1 VTTPAVLFPCIH
13 DAGRSQMAAGWL
25 EHLAQDRA
33 VAFSGGS
40 EPADAVNP
48 AAVEA
53 MAEVGIDALT
63 RSRPEP
69 VGRGLSEKTVFG
81 L

>member
-1 VTTPAVLFPCIH
+1 VTTPAVLFLCID
-13 DAGRSQMAAGWL
+13 DAGHSQMAAGWL

-33 VAFSGGS
+33 VAFPGGS

-53 MAEVGIDALT
+53 IP
-63 RSRPEP
+63 RSASTHSL
-69 VGRGLSEKTVFG
+69 GRDRNPSVAD
-81 L
+81 